1 MFKYLFAEVARL
13 KKIGRPRKAARKE
26 QISVNLPKHIINEIN
41 DSISWQQSRSVW
53 IETAIINRLRS
64 KKPSITDYGLNT
76 LLFEAIQREEIDSNV
91 KFVIKNYLD
100 STVMKQSEETA
111 E

>member
-1 MFKYLFAEVARL
+1 MQTLGVGRRM

-26 QISVNLPKHIINEIN
+26 QISVNLPKHIIDEIN

-53 IETAIINRLRS
+53 IETAITNRLRAV
-64 KKPSITDYGLNT
+64 KPSLEDYGLNT

-91 KFVIKNYLD
+91 KFVIKTYLD
-100 STVMKQSEETA
+100 STVMKQSVETG

>member
-1 MFKYLFAEVARL
+1 M
-13 KKIGRPRKAARKE
+13 KKIGRPRKANRKE

-41 DSISWQQSRSVW
+41 DSISWKQSRSVW
-53 IETAIINRLRS
+53 IETAITNRLRS
-64 KKPSITDYGLNT
+64 VKPSLVDYPLTT

-91 KFVIKNYLD
+91 KFVIKTYLD
-100 STVMKQSEETA
+100 STVVKQSVETA

>member
-1 MFKYLFAEVARL
+1 MFDKVVGFM
-13 KKIGRPRKAARKE
+13 KKIGRPRKANRKE

-41 DSISWQQSRSVW
+41 DSISWKQSRSVW
-53 IETAIINRLRS
+53 IETAITNRLRS
-64 KKPSITDYGLNT
+64 VKPSLLDYPLTT

-91 KFVIKNYLD
+91 KFVIKTYLD
-100 STVMKQSEETA
+100 STVMKQSVETV

>member
-1 MFKYLFAEVARL
+1 M

-26 QISVNLPKHIINEIN
+26 QISVNLPKHIIDEIN

-53 IETAIINRLRS
+53 IETAITNRLRAV
-64 KKPSITDYGLNT
+64 KPSLEDYGLNT
-76 LLFEAIQREEIDSNV
+76 LLFEAIQREEIEPHLR
-91 KFVIKNYLD
+91 FAIRNYLD
-100 STVMKQSEETA
+100 STVMKQSVETG